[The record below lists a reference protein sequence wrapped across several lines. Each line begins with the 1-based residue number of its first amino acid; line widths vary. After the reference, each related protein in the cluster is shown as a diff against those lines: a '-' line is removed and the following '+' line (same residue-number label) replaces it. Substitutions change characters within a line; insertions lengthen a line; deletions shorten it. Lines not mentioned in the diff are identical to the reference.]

1 MDFNRMIYY
10 RMKKILLKIILSSI
24 LSSFLLRIFSIIA
37 CAALLLSC
45 KSVQHPPAS
54 SLLNSDAPEMNR
66 RAPELFDVRLET
78 TKGVIVIEVHRDWS
92 PHGADRFY
100 NLVRAGYYDDSRF
113 FRVIKGL
120 WAQFGINGD
129 PTISNIWRSRTIP
142 DDPRRESNTRG
153 TVAFAFAVPNGRTT
167 QVFINLKNNSATH
180 DPESFVPF
188 GEIIKGM
195 NVADALNTEYGE
207 AAGSGIRSGQQGP
220 LFEMGNVWLQQNFP
234 RLNYITR
241 ATIMAKAGSRIQFG
255 GVPVELAIG
264 EVGRRTLRIQLLPL
278 DAQGKPVPQTPSD
291 VLVRFSTKEKLRVGD
306 LAGEK
311 EIRVGQF
318 RVMIKPEP
326 FTVSIRRADGTMV
339 QELVFDD
346 RDETNSISFRTDAP
360 VLGLGEGAEQFDRR
374 GVNYPL
380 VNGERYRLAE
390 FGARIFSP
398 FLIGTEG
405 WAMLVSAP
413 SGSFDLRS
421 ERGVFNPQRR
431 TTPGAV
437 DLFVIDSK
445 EPADAMREFVRLTGA
460 PVMPP
465 KWALGYM
472 QSHRTL
478 STEADVL
485 AEAKTFREK
494 NLPCDAFIFLGTG
507 FCPAGWNLGHDSFQL
522 NTNVFVHDAA
532 TVIQELHTNHLHVVL
547 HVVPLQRD
555 YPTLHGQIPPATGEM
570 LDDQDIGVYWG
581 RHRELFAD
589 GVDGWWPDEGDW
601 LNVPSVLARHR
612 MYYDGPLA
620 DRPNVRPWDLQ
631 RNGYAGIAR
640 DGGWVW
646 SGDISSSWKTLA
658 AQVAVGLNSS
668 LSVSPFWGT
677 DIGGFFPSRDMEY
690 TGELY
695 ARWFEFAAFC
705 PLFRSHGRT
714 WHLHE
719 PWGWNTGETGPV
731 ESRPTPDPSELHN
744 AAVEPIC
751 QKYLDLRYQLMP
763 YTYTIT
769 REAHD
774 TGMPLMR
781 ALWLQ
786 YPDDP
791 QAVKLGDEYLWGRD
805 LLVAPVLE
813 KAAKARRVY
822 LPAGTW
828 FDWWTNEKLAGPR
841 WIERTVD
848 LETMPIYVRAGAII
862 PLDPVRQ
869 YTAQPVSEP
878 TTLRV
883 YPGADGTFTLYDDDG
898 QSLGYLHDADP
909 TMVWIRFRWD
919 DKARRLT
926 IEPDRRMK
934 KWHGGARIYQ
944 VQLVGSGAEPK
955 RVEFRNGSVA
965 VKL

>member
-1 MDFNRMIYY
+1 
-10 RMKKILLKIILSSI
+10 MKPHPLLNTVATTLICS
-24 LSSFLLRIFSIIA
+24 LL
-37 CAALLLSC
+37 CLTC
-45 KSVQHPPAS
+45 PAS
-54 SLLNSDAPEMNR
+54 
-66 RAPELFDVRLET
+66 
-78 TKGVIVIEVHRDWS
+78 
-92 PHGADRFY
+92 
-100 NLVRAGYYDDSRF
+100 
-113 FRVIKGL
+113 
-120 WAQFGINGD
+120 
-129 PTISNIWRSRTIP
+129 
-142 DDPRRESNTRG
+142 
-153 TVAFAFAVPNGRTT
+153 
-167 QVFINLKNNSATH
+167 
-180 DPESFVPF
+180 
-188 GEIIKGM
+188 
-195 NVADALNTEYGE
+195 
-207 AAGSGIRSGQQGP
+207 
-220 LFEMGNVWLQQNFP
+220 
-234 RLNYITR
+234 
-241 ATIMAKAGSRIQFG
+241 KAGSRIQFN
-255 GVPVELAIG
+255 GVPVELTISQVS
-264 EVGRRTLRIQLLPL
+264 EHTLRVELSPL
-278 DAQGKPVPQTPSD
+278 DEHGKPQAELPSAGFAP
-291 VLVRFSTKEKLRVGD
+291 FSTTEKLRLRE
-306 LAGEK
+306 LAGDK
-311 EIRVGQF
+311 ELRAGQF
-318 RVMIKPEP
+318 RVTIKSQPLTI
-326 FTVSIRRADGTMV
+326 TVRRANRTLV
-339 QELVFDD
+339 QKLTFDN
-346 RDETNSISFRTDAP
+346 EGGTNSVVFQTAAP
-360 VLGLGEGAEQFDRR
+360 VLGLGEGGPQFDRR
-374 GVNYPL
+374 GEFYSTR
-380 VNGERYRLAE
+380 NGEGVSSLATY
-390 FGARIFSP
+390 GARIPVP
-398 FLIGTEG
+398 FLIGSDG
-405 WAMLVSAP
+405 WALFLSEPRGA
-413 SGSFDLRS
+413 FDLRGAQ
-421 ERGVFNPQRR
+421 GVLHPQPGA
-431 TTPGAV
+431 TPGRADVFLV
-437 DLFVIDSK
+437 DAR
-445 EPADAMREFVRLTGA
+445 EPADTMREFVRLTGA

-478 STEADVL
+478 STEADIL
-485 AEAKTFREK
+485 AEAHTFREK
-494 NLPCDAFIFLGTG
+494 QLPCDTFIFLGTG
-507 FCPAGWNLGHDSFQL
+507 FCPAGWNLGHDSFQF

-547 HVVPLQRD
+547 HVVPLQKD
-555 YPTLHGQIPPATGEM
+555 YPMLHGQIPPAPGEK
-570 LDDQDIGVYWG
+570 LDAQDIGVYWN
-581 RHRELFAD
+581 RHHDLFAA

-774 TGMPLMR
+774 TGLPLMR

-955 RVEFRNGSVA
+955 RVEFRSGSVA

>member
-1 MDFNRMIYY
+1 
-10 RMKKILLKIILSSI
+10 MKPHPLLNTVATTLICS
-24 LSSFLLRIFSIIA
+24 LL
-37 CAALLLSC
+37 CLTC
-45 KSVQHPPAS
+45 PAS
-54 SLLNSDAPEMNR
+54 
-66 RAPELFDVRLET
+66 
-78 TKGVIVIEVHRDWS
+78 
-92 PHGADRFY
+92 
-100 NLVRAGYYDDSRF
+100 
-113 FRVIKGL
+113 
-120 WAQFGINGD
+120 
-129 PTISNIWRSRTIP
+129 
-142 DDPRRESNTRG
+142 
-153 TVAFAFAVPNGRTT
+153 
-167 QVFINLKNNSATH
+167 
-180 DPESFVPF
+180 
-188 GEIIKGM
+188 
-195 NVADALNTEYGE
+195 
-207 AAGSGIRSGQQGP
+207 
-220 LFEMGNVWLQQNFP
+220 
-234 RLNYITR
+234 
-241 ATIMAKAGSRIQFG
+241 KAGSRIQFN
-255 GVPVELAIG
+255 GVPVELTISQVS
-264 EVGRRTLRIQLLPL
+264 EHTLRVELSPL
-278 DAQGKPVPQTPSD
+278 DEHGKPQAELPSAGFAP
-291 VLVRFSTKEKLRVGD
+291 FSTTEKLRLRE
-306 LAGEK
+306 LAGDK
-311 EIRVGQF
+311 ELRAGQF
-318 RVMIKPEP
+318 RVTIKSQPLTI
-326 FTVSIRRADGTMV
+326 TVRRANRTLV
-339 QELVFDD
+339 QKLTFDN
-346 RDETNSISFRTDAP
+346 EGGTNSVVFQTAAP
-360 VLGLGEGAEQFDRR
+360 VLGLGEGGPQFDRR
-374 GVNYPL
+374 GEFYSTR
-380 VNGERYRLAE
+380 NGEGVSSLAMY
-390 FGARIFSP
+390 GARIPVP
-398 FLIGTEG
+398 FLIGSGG
-405 WAMLVSAP
+405 WALFLSEPRGA
-413 SGSFDLRS
+413 FDLRGAQ
-421 ERGVFNPQRR
+421 GVLHPQPGA
-431 TTPGAV
+431 TPGRADVFLV
-437 DLFVIDSK
+437 DAR
-445 EPADAMREFVRLTGA
+445 EPADTMREFVRLTGA

-478 STEADVL
+478 STEADIL
-485 AEAKTFREK
+485 AEARTFREK
-494 NLPCDAFIFLGTG
+494 QLPCDTFIFLGTG
-507 FCPAGWNLGHDSFQL
+507 FCPAGWNFGHDSFQF

-547 HVVPLQRD
+547 HVVPLQKD
-555 YPTLHGQIPPATGEM
+555 YPMLHGQIPPAPGEK
-570 LDDQDIGVYWG
+570 LDAQDIGVYWN
-581 RHRELFAD
+581 RHHDLFAA

-601 LNVPSVLARHR
+601 FDVPSRLARHR

-774 TGMPLMR
+774 TGLPLMR

-869 YTAQPVSEP
+869 YTAQPMSEP
-878 TTLRV
+878 TMLRV

-955 RVEFRNGSVA
+955 RVEFRSGSVA

>member
-1 MDFNRMIYY
+1 
-10 RMKKILLKIILSSI
+10 MKPHPLLNTVATTLICS
-24 LSSFLLRIFSIIA
+24 LL
-37 CAALLLSC
+37 CLTC
-45 KSVQHPPAS
+45 PAS
-54 SLLNSDAPEMNR
+54 
-66 RAPELFDVRLET
+66 
-78 TKGVIVIEVHRDWS
+78 
-92 PHGADRFY
+92 
-100 NLVRAGYYDDSRF
+100 
-113 FRVIKGL
+113 
-120 WAQFGINGD
+120 
-129 PTISNIWRSRTIP
+129 
-142 DDPRRESNTRG
+142 
-153 TVAFAFAVPNGRTT
+153 
-167 QVFINLKNNSATH
+167 
-180 DPESFVPF
+180 
-188 GEIIKGM
+188 
-195 NVADALNTEYGE
+195 
-207 AAGSGIRSGQQGP
+207 
-220 LFEMGNVWLQQNFP
+220 
-234 RLNYITR
+234 
-241 ATIMAKAGSRIQFG
+241 KAGSRIQFN
-255 GVPVELAIG
+255 GVPVELTISQVS
-264 EVGRRTLRIQLLPL
+264 EHTLRVELSPL
-278 DAQGKPVPQTPSD
+278 DEHGKPQAELPSAGFAP
-291 VLVRFSTKEKLRVGD
+291 FSTTEKLRLRE
-306 LAGEK
+306 LAGDK
-311 EIRVGQF
+311 ELRAGQF
-318 RVMIKPEP
+318 RVTIKSQPLTI
-326 FTVSIRRADGTMV
+326 TVRRANRTLV
-339 QELVFDD
+339 QKLTFDN
-346 RDETNSISFRTDAP
+346 EGGTNSVVFQTAAP
-360 VLGLGEGAEQFDRR
+360 VLGLGEGGPQFDRR
-374 GVNYPL
+374 GEFYSTR
-380 VNGERYRLAE
+380 NGEGVSSLAMY
-390 FGARIFSP
+390 GARIPVP
-398 FLIGTEG
+398 FLIGSDG
-405 WAMLVSAP
+405 WALFLSEPRGA
-413 SGSFDLRS
+413 FDLRGAQ
-421 ERGVFNPQRR
+421 GVLHPQPGA
-431 TTPGAV
+431 TPGRADVFLV
-437 DLFVIDSK
+437 DAR
-445 EPADAMREFVRLTGA
+445 EPADTMREFVRLTGA

-478 STEADVL
+478 STEADIL
-485 AEAKTFREK
+485 AEARTFREK
-494 NLPCDAFIFLGTG
+494 QLPCDTFIFLGTG
-507 FCPAGWNLGHDSFQL
+507 FCPAGWNLGHDSFQF

-547 HVVPLQRD
+547 HVVPLQKD
-555 YPTLHGQIPPATGEM
+555 YPMLHGQIPPAPGEK
-570 LDDQDIGVYWG
+570 LDAQDIGVYWN
-581 RHRELFAD
+581 RHHDLFAA

-774 TGMPLMR
+774 TGLPLMR

-869 YTAQPVSEP
+869 YTAQPMSEP
-878 TTLRV
+878 TMLRV

-955 RVEFRNGSVA
+955 RVEFRSGSVA

>member
-1 MDFNRMIYY
+1 
-10 RMKKILLKIILSSI
+10 MKPHPLLNT
-24 LSSFLLRIFSIIA
+24 
-37 CAALLLSC
+37 AATTLICSLVCLTC
-45 KSVQHPPAS
+45 PAS
-54 SLLNSDAPEMNR
+54 
-66 RAPELFDVRLET
+66 
-78 TKGVIVIEVHRDWS
+78 K
-92 PHGADRFY
+92 AD
-100 NLVRAGYYDDSRF
+100 
-113 FRVIKGL
+113 
-120 WAQFGINGD
+120 
-129 PTISNIWRSRTIP
+129 
-142 DDPRRESNTRG
+142 
-153 TVAFAFAVPNGRTT
+153 
-167 QVFINLKNNSATH
+167 
-180 DPESFVPF
+180 
-188 GEIIKGM
+188 
-195 NVADALNTEYGE
+195 
-207 AAGSGIRSGQQGP
+207 
-220 LFEMGNVWLQQNFP
+220 
-234 RLNYITR
+234 
-241 ATIMAKAGSRIQFG
+241 SRIQFS
-255 GVPVELAIG
+255 GVPVELTISQVS
-264 EVGRRTLRIQLLPL
+264 EHTLRVELSPL
-278 DAQGKPVPQTPSD
+278 DEHGKPQAEPSSAGFVP
-291 VLVRFSTKEKLRVGD
+291 FSTTEKLRLRE
-306 LAGEK
+306 LAGDK
-311 EIRVGQF
+311 ELRADQF
-318 RVMIKPEP
+318 RVTIKPQP
-326 FTVSIRRADGTMV
+326 LTVTVRRADGTLV
-339 QELVFDD
+339 QQLTFDNVGG
-346 RDETNSISFRTDAP
+346 TNSIAFQTDAP
-360 VLGLGEGAEQFDRR
+360 VLGLGEGGPQFDRR
-374 GVNYPL
+374 EQFYPTR
-380 VNGERYRLAE
+380 NGEGVPTLATY
-390 FGARIFSP
+390 GARIPVP
-398 FLIGTEG
+398 FLIGSEG
-405 WAMLVSAP
+405 WALFLSEPRGA
-413 SGSFDLRS
+413 FDLRGTEGMFHPQS
-421 ERGVFNPQRR
+421 GVISGRADVFV
-431 TTPGAV
+431 V
-437 DLFVIDSK
+437 DAR
-445 EPADAMREFVRLTGA
+445 EPADAMSEFTRLTGA
-460 PVMPP
+460 TVMPP

-478 STEADVL
+478 STEADIL
-485 AEAKTFREK
+485 AEARTFREK
-494 NLPCDAFIFLGTG
+494 QLPCDTFIFLGTG
-507 FCPAGWNLGHDSFQL
+507 FCPAGWNLGHDSFQF

-532 TVIQELHTNHLHVVL
+532 TVIQELHAENLHVVL

-555 YPTLHGQIPPATGEM
+555 YPTLHGQIPPAPGEK
-570 LDDQDIGVYWG
+570 LDDQDIGVYWA

-677 DIGGFFPSRDMEY
+677 DIGGFFPNRDMEY

-731 ESRPTPDPSELHN
+731 ESRPIPDPSELHN

-751 QKYLDLRYQLMP
+751 QKYLNLRYQLMP
-763 YTYTIT
+763 YTYTLT

-774 TGMPLMR
+774 TGLPLMR

-786 YPDDP
+786 YPNDP
-791 QAVKLGDEYLWGRD
+791 EAVKLGDEYLWGDD
-805 LLVAPVLE
+805 LLIAPVVE
-813 KAAKARRVY
+813 KAAKSRRVY

-898 QSLGYLHDADP
+898 RSLDYLHDADP
-909 TMVWIRFRWD
+909 TAVWIRFRWD
-919 DKARRLT
+919 DKARRIT

-955 RVEFRNGSVA
+955 RVEFRGGSVA